1 MLKKQTTIKHFHS
14 HVITGPESECW
25 LWTGPK
31 TPAGYG
37 TLKMMVHGVPLFL
50 AHRVAWSLANEAPIP
65 KGMHVLHS
73 CDRPPC
79 CNPSHLRLGTN
90 AENVKDSVLKG
101 RHFGKFHKIPA
112 QAVAALRNDPSAI
125 ASIFGLSRRAVLRNL
140 RLSREESARLKSESL
155 RASWARR
162 RAA

>member
-1 MLKKQTTIKHFHS
+1 MLKKQTTIRHFHS
-14 HVITGPESECW
+14 HVNIGPESECW

-50 AHRVAWSLANEAPIP
+50 AHRVAWSLANNGPIP

-73 CDRPPC
+73 CDRPSC
-79 CNPSHLRLGTN
+79 CNPSHLRIGTN
-90 AENVKDSVLKG
+90 AENVKESVDKG
-101 RHFGKFHKIPA
+101 RHSGKFHKIPM
-112 QAVAALRNDPSAI
+112 QVISALRHDPSAI
-125 ASIFGLSRRAVLRNL
+125 ASIFGLSRRSVLRNL
-140 RLSREESARLKSESL
+140 RLSKQESARLKSESL

-162 RAA
+162 KAA

>member
-1 MLKKQTTIKHFHS
+1 MLKKQTTINHFHS
-14 HVITGPESECW
+14 HVAVSGPSECW
-25 LWTGPK
+25 MWTGPK
-31 TPAGYG
+31 TPARYG

-50 AHRVAWSLANEAPIP
+50 AHRVAWSVANDAPIP

-73 CDRPPC
+73 CDQPPC

-101 RHFGKFHKIPA
+101 RHSGKFHKIPSED
-112 QAVAALRNDPSAI
+112 VAALRYDPSTLA
-125 ASIFGLSRRAVLRNL
+125 ARFGLSRRTVLRNL
-140 RLSREESARLKSESL
+140 RLSAEESSRLKSASL
-155 RASWARR
+155 RATWARR